1 MTWWKTEQENYMLNI
16 NFIYFVIPSTDVIQL
31 TLTLKMTITGCWN
44 INHCQQQSYS
54 RLQSL
59 DNHAPHTYEMIP
71 GFTLFAVLTRYCIP
85 SIWQHSHDFELHVA
99 YNL

>member
-1 MTWWKTEQENYMLNI
+1 
-16 NFIYFVIPSTDVIQL
+16 
-31 TLTLKMTITGCWN
+31 MTITGCWN